1 MDEHAIDGESPSQP
15 GRPADVVTHHSLT
28 LDGETIDYTATVG
41 SVDVG
46 AGDHVGRIFYIAYVR
61 DNPANDEPR
70 PVTFAYNGGPG
81 SASSYVHMG
90 GWGPK
95 RIEVRADAAT
105 PPAPYTLIDNPNT
118 LLGTTDLVFID
129 PIGTGYSHVL
139 GNTPSDAFFGVEVDI
154 ESVGEVIRQYVT
166 LNGRWNSP
174 KFLAG
179 ESYGTT
185 RSAFLVDY
193 LQSTLGMAFNGVALV
208 SSILNFE
215 ADNPNAGN
223 DLPYSLVLPTYAATA
238 WYYNRVDSRD
248 KPADLS
254 AFLDEVR
261 EFASNEYASALMKG
275 DSLDGAER
283 ERIVE
288 RLAAYTGLTPEYW
301 RLANLRVTQSR
312 FRKALLRDE
321 KRVLGRYD
329 TRYSGSD
336 VEALDDFADY
346 DPTNAAINGAFTAAI
361 NEHLYRNLGVDTPQP
376 YVTLSTAAIGEWKWR
391 PEVAG
396 YNKAYYIDAASNL
409 RDAMIRNPYLRVFFV
424 GGQHDLATPFY
435 AAEYT
440 VAHMNLPAAL
450 RKHVEFGLYASGHM
464 VYLRDPEQQAL
475 NHDMRDFMRRAVDAQ
490 TAAQAGP
497 FDPQGND

>member
-1 MDEHAIDGESPSQP
+1 MNEHAIDEQSPKQP
-15 GRPADVVTHHSLT
+15 ERPADIVTHHDLM

-41 SVDVG
+41 SIDVSL
-46 AGDHVGRIFYIAYVR
+46 GDQAGRIFYIAYVR
-61 DNPANDEPR
+61 DNAASDEPR

-81 SASSYVHMG
+81 SSSSYVHMG

-95 RIEVRADAAT
+95 RIEVCADVAT
-105 PPAPYTLIDNPNT
+105 PPPPYTLIDNPNT
-118 LLGTTDLVFID
+118 LLGVTDLVFID

-139 GNTPSDAFFGVEVDI
+139 GDTPSDAFFGVEVDI
-154 ESVGEVIRQYVT
+154 QSIGEVIRQYVT
-166 LNGRWNSP
+166 VNRRWNSP

-193 LQSTLGMAFNGVALV
+193 LQTTIGMPFNGVVLV

-223 DLPYSLVLPTYAATA
+223 DLPYPLVLPTYAATA
-238 WYYNRVDSRD
+238 WYYNRLGSNG
-248 KPADLS
+248 PADLS
-254 AFLDEVR
+254 VFLDEVR

-275 DSLDGAER
+275 DLLPEAER
-283 ERIVE
+283 EHIVE
-288 RLAAYTGLTPEYW
+288 RLAAYTGLTPEYC
-301 RLANLRVTQSR
+301 RLANLRITQSR
-312 FRKALLRDE
+312 FRKELLRDE
-321 KRVLGRYD
+321 QRVLGRYD
-329 TRYSGSD
+329 TRYSGAD
-336 VEALDDFADY
+336 LAALDDFADY

-361 NEHLYRNLGVDTPQP
+361 NAHLVNHLGVEKTQP
-376 YVTLSTAAIGEWKWR
+376 YVTLSQAAIEEWKWQ
-391 PEVAG
+391 PGVAG
-396 YNKAYYIDAASNL
+396 YDKAYYIDAASNL

-440 VAHMNLPAAL
+440 VSHMNLPAEL
-450 RKHVEFGLYASGHM
+450 RDHVEFGLYASGHM
-464 VYLRDPEQQAL
+464 VYLRDAEQQAL
-475 NHDMRDFMRRAVDAQ
+475 NHDMRDFMRRAIDSQ

-497 FDPQGND
+497 FDPKADV